1 MNCRDYIKYDG
12 WRLFVWIGL
21 LFIWGIVT
29 ANLIVYG
36 IRNSESK
43 SERFSK
49 GLLVSRTISERFVS
63 NVFWAGNDEAAEIC
77 YRTDY
82 VYDVPEIVNKT
93 NSSITKFHQLEISSL
108 NYFVLFDRIGSM
120 FLVWIVSL
128 MMDAGV
134 IYYHIKN
141 RPHPKFTLT
150 GCRLF
155 VIMCHALGGAFEIL
169 SGICVAF
176 LRSKARLYMIYF
188 MSVFAFI
195 HIVTAMVQTPIVF
208 GTRKVMIPCYQ
219 MAIILKIFCWYNLVM
234 HVTEYESV
242 SHETME
248 DENEIV
254 IVSWFLALELIHH
267 IYVWVRVFIWI
278 STRWNLFRKN
288 QYTVAI
294 VLAGM
299 MTVPAALGAWGNLF
313 FWGYVMVYQLVWRK
327 CIRSKEEQVFYE
339 AELDRNPFFS
349 DLYKDRA
356 VDAMKKIAPGRQF
369 NSDTTGTFSEE
380 FQKLSQREKCSYVFL
395 IFDVD
400 NSGHICA
407 LEFKTMLKNWGCPS
421 NDAVSMLKRKG
432 YKDEDIVDCDKFY
445 KDFTDLWMFGIES
458 LAEIA
463 RKLDEH
469 TSRSDGKIVPFQ
481 KLNGNTLYN
490 RQVAAA
496 VGKMHKHSRVQS
508 TILYPDF
515 NFDEDNETTVEKM

>member
-1 MNCRDYIKYDG
+1 
-12 WRLFVWIGL
+12 
-21 LFIWGIVT
+21 
-29 ANLIVYG
+29 
-36 IRNSESK
+36 
-43 SERFSK
+43 
-49 GLLVSRTISERFVS
+49 
-63 NVFWAGNDEAAEIC
+63 
-77 YRTDY
+77 
-82 VYDVPEIVNKT
+82 
-93 NSSITKFHQLEISSL
+93 
-108 NYFVLFDRIGSM
+108 
-120 FLVWIVSL
+120 
-128 MMDAGV
+128 
-134 IYYHIKN
+134 
-141 RPHPKFTLT
+141 
-150 GCRLF
+150 
-155 VIMCHALGGAFEIL
+155 
-169 SGICVAF
+169 
-176 LRSKARLYMIYF
+176 
-188 MSVFAFI
+188 
-195 HIVTAMVQTPIVF
+195 
-208 GTRKVMIPCYQ
+208 
-219 MAIILKIFCWYNLVM
+219 M

-432 YKDEDIVDCDKFY
+432 YKDEDIVDYDKFY